1 MMNETEAA
9 DQRQHIL
16 ILEYMVTNVLRNAEK
31 QAKSMR
37 RNVELLK
44 QKLLLEA
51 PEGHKIVTDNDQYI
65 FMAELHK
72 RKLKHK
78 RNH

>member
-1 MMNETEAA
+1 MMNEAQAA
-9 DQRQHIL
+9 DQRQHVL
-16 ILEYMVTNVLRNAEK
+16 ILEYMATNVLRSAEK

-51 PEGHKIVTDNDQYI
+51 PEGHKVITQADQEV
-65 FMAELHK
+65 FMAEQRK
-72 RKLKHK
+72 RKKQK
-78 RNH
+78 TR